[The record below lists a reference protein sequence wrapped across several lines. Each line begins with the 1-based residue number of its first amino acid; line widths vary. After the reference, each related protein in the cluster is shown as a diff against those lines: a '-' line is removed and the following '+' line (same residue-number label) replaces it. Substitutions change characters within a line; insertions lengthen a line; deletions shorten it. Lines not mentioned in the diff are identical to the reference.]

1 MKKGIDF
8 EKKMDRSIMDTDE
21 NQEDLDEMCEKFT
34 TVPEV

>member
-8 EKKMDRSIMDTDE
+8 EKKMDSIMDTDE